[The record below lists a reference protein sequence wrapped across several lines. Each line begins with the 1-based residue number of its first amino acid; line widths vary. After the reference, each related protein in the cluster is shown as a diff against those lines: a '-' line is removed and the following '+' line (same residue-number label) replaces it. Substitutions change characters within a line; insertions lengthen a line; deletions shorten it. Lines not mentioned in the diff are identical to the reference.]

1 MSEVK
6 MADYASSIKPTWCS
20 ACGNFMIWTAIKQAL
35 VELQIEKYDAVLTF
49 DIGCHGNMS
58 DKIGGYRLHGLH
70 GRAAVLAAG
79 VKLANPKLNVIA
91 FAGDGA
97 MYNEGLNHLISLV
110 RHNIPITLIV
120 HNNSNY
126 GLTTGQASAMTPE
139 DQPMNSV
146 PQGADVPSLNPLKI
160 ALTMKPSFLA
170 RGFSGQL
177 KDLKELFKKAL
188 IHQREVRGF
197 TYIDVLQ
204 ACPTYNKFYSHKWY
218 LERVKS
224 VAEFSDYDN
233 TNVDKAM
240 QVVDYS
246 KDSEEIATGVLYKNP
261 QKLESILDTVQYK
274 NVTKLGSEDLVESV
288 KLREIG
294 SLVNEFK

>member
-1 MSEVK
+1 MSEVT
-6 MADYASSIKPTWCS
+6 MADYACSIKPTWCS

-58 DKIGGYRLHGLH
+58 DKIDGYRLHGLH
-70 GRAAVLAAG
+70 GRAAVLATG

-97 MYNEGLNHLISLV
+97 MYNEGLNHLISLI

-146 PQGADVPSLNPLKI
+146 PKGADVPKLNPLKI

-170 RGFSGQL
+170 RGFSG
-177 KDLKELFKKAL
+177 KLKELKALFKKAL

-197 TYIDVLQ
+197 SYIDVLQ
-204 ACPTYNKFYSHKWY
+204 SCPTYNKFYSHKWY
-218 LERVKS
+218 LERVKEVS
-224 VAEFSDYDN
+224 EIEGYENSDVEN
-233 TNVDKAM
+233 AM
-240 QVVDYS
+240 QVVDYD
-246 KDSEEIATGVLYKNP
+246 KDSQQIATGVLYKNP
-261 QKLESILDTVQYK
+261 NPPESIFDTVQYE
-274 NVTKLGSEDLVESV
+274 NVISSGHEDLLSSV
-288 KLREIG
+288 KARDIG
-294 SLVNEFK
+294 AFMGEFK